1 MEQKTTHRNH
11 YVPRFYLKNW
21 SMDGNTIHTY
31 SILVSNSKVPYWTQ
45 QSIRTSAVWN
55 DFYTRLEGDKEVD
68 DFEHWFD
75 RKFEAPAKPIFK
87 KLLSEQRIS
96 REESIVL
103 SHYVFAQY
111 VRTPA
116 AYLRLTEQSLRIFP
130 QALQETVLKLNKVAA
145 DIQRGGSVPQVSD
158 TIENNLLPMKVVLD
172 K

>member
-87 KLLSEQRIS
+87 KLLSDCTLTLCLCAICSYTGCLLEINGAKSSHIS
-96 REESIVL
+96 SSTSRNCFKIKQSGSRYTKRGLCTPSIG
-103 SHYVFAQY
+103 HY
-111 VRTPA
+111 
-116 AYLRLTEQSLRIFP
+116 
-130 QALQETVLKLNKVAA
+130 
-145 DIQRGGSVPQVSD
+145 
-158 TIENNLLPMKVVLD
+158 
-172 K
+172 